1 MVPSEIVSG
10 EMPGKIFTVTLRAAE
25 AAEVYFTV
33 GAPAD
38 NYFVQISNYFLQIK
52 IAQLWTRSY

>member
-1 MVPSEIVSG
+1 MFSG
-10 EMPGKIFTVTLRAAE
+10 EMPGKIFTVTLRAE

-38 NYFVQISNYFLQIK
+38 NYFVQISNHFPQIK
-52 IAQLWTRSY
+52 IAQL

>member
-1 MVPSEIVSG
+1 MKSVGG

-52 IAQLWTRSY
+52 IAQL